1 MQCLVWRW
9 MGGVLLMAMAGVVA
23 AQSGLQ
29 GTVVAVTDG
38 DTVTVDL
45 GPSSPDRRLK
55 VRLYGVDAPESKQ
68 AGGAAARAALASRVL
83 RRQVFIEPQ
92 EQDRYGRLVGVV
104 FLGEENINRWM
115 LMQGHAW
122 VYRQYE
128 RDPQACAVEAK
139 ARGQRLGVWAA
150 APQDWVAPWEWRQE
164 LRNQRRSTTDY
175 SQATAAHCVES
186 LGGRAALPVAAAEPG
201 VPAAVDAECPVK
213 GNISR
218 RGRIYHTP
226 ESSGYA
232 GTVIDPAK
240 GERCFETVAQAEAEG
255 WRALR

>member
-9 MGGVLLMAMAGVVA
+9 MCGVLLMAMAGVVA

-29 GTVVAVTDG
+29 GTVVVVTDG

-115 LMQGHAW
+115 VAQGHAW
-122 VYRQYE
+122 V
-128 RDPQACAVEAK
+128 
-139 ARGQRLGVWAA
+139 
-150 APQDWVAPWEWRQE
+150 
-164 LRNQRRSTTDY
+164 
-175 SQATAAHCVES
+175 
-186 LGGRAALPVAAAEPG
+186 
-201 VPAAVDAECPVK
+201 
-213 GNISR
+213 
-218 RGRIYHTP
+218 
-226 ESSGYA
+226 
-232 GTVIDPAK
+232 
-240 GERCFETVAQAEAEG
+240 
-255 WRALR
+255 